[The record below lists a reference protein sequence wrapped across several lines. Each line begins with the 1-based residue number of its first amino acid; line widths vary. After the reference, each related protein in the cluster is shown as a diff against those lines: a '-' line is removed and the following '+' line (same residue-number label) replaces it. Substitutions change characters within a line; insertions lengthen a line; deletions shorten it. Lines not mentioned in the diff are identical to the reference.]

1 MNKVK
6 TLVVISSLLFLIA
19 PRKYISDVV
28 RFSPEGLELYNVRHY
43 EDAKGRTLYT
53 LSDLSYDDNRFP
65 YLTDLIL
72 SFNEPA
78 TRLIKD
84 DSGHYTIRN
93 SSYSLI
99 QGKGVLG
106 SGGAHFFKSDHRV
119 EINTERN
126 LWLGN
131 CEDLGSFT
139 IEFRLFPFS
148 IRDGSVLFSRV
159 GFLSGRKNG
168 IEFVMQ
174 RGRISVRCYGIFT
187 DSSGRRFDVFLNRG
201 TALKARRWY
210 HCLLS
215 FDRISGKLAKYLN
228 GMEEEVV
235 YVTKSDE
242 PFNGVFVPSYVC
254 DDLPIAVVG
263 SDFFGYIDE
272 LRITHRHFDDLEKES
287 EIAYRNYRELGI
299 IERYPVNR
307 EGVITSPVYSFP
319 LTGTK
324 VMLLKWDEILKK
336 NTFIWMEFRMSD
348 DLFEGRDDVVKWFRI
363 KNNQRGIFLKK
374 IDGEYLR
381 GRYYQWRA
389 HLISSPGG
397 KYAPSLY
404 NVELHYQLDSPP
416 KAPFFVELVRTGDRF
431 VEIQWKKNV
440 EHDILGYRIYY
451 GLRSRKYDGII
462 STLKGKRITNDNASR
477 NAITVRISNDI
488 IEENRSRDERNIL
501 TYPLLKNNVL
511 YFFSISAYDSYKPD
525 TKYNHESKL
534 SAEISAR
541 PFAGS
546 EIDN

>member
-1 MNKVK
+1 VILFSLIF
-6 TLVVISSLLFLIA
+6 LVA

-28 RFSPEGLELYNVRHY
+28 RFSPEGLDLYNVRHY
-43 EDAKGRTLYT
+43 EDKRGRTLYT

-78 TRLIKD
+78 SRLVKD

-93 SSYSLI
+93 SSYTLI

-106 SGGAHFFKSDHRV
+106 NGGAHFFKADHRI
-119 EINTERN
+119 EINTERD

-139 IEFRLFPFS
+139 IEFRFYPFS

-159 GFLSGRKNG
+159 GYFSGKKNG
-168 IEFVMQ
+168 IEIVLQ
-174 RGRISVRCYGIFT
+174 GDRISVRCYGIFT
-187 DSSGRRFDVFLNRG
+187 DSAGRRFDIFLNRG
-201 TALKARRWY
+201 KALEARKWY

-215 FDRISGKLAKYLN
+215 FDRISGKFAKYLN
-228 GMEEEVV
+228 GVEEEVV
-235 YVTKSDE
+235 YVTESDE

-254 DDLPIAVVG
+254 DDLPVAVVG
-263 SDFFGYIDE
+263 NGFFGYLDE

-287 EIAYRNYRELGI
+287 EIAYRNYKELGL

-307 EGVITSPVYSFP
+307 EGVITSPVYSFL

-324 VMLLKWDEILKK
+324 VTLFKWDEILKK
-336 NTFIWMEFRMSD
+336 NTFIWMELRISD
-348 DLFEGRDDVVKWFRI
+348 DLFEGRDGAVKWYRI
-363 KNNQRGIFLKK
+363 KNNQRGIYLKK
-374 IDGEYLR
+374 INGEYLR

-397 KYAPSLY
+397 RNAPSLY
-404 NVELHYQLDSPP
+404 NVELHYQLDPPP
-416 KAPFFVELVRTGDRF
+416 KAPLFVELVKAGDRF
-431 VEIQWKKNV
+431 VEIRWKKNV

-451 GLRSRKYDGII
+451 GLQSRKYDGII
-462 STLKGKRITNDNASR
+462 GTLKGKRITNNNSSR
-477 NAITVRISNDI
+477 NTITVRINTDI

-511 YFFSISAYDSYKPD
+511 YFFAVSAYDSYKPD
-525 TKYNHESKL
+525 TRYNHESKL
-534 SAEISAR
+534 SKEITAR